1 MSEFVLT
8 AVETPPKEWTGDH
21 GTFHIYTVQFK
32 GDQGEGT
39 AQIKQKA
46 SSPAPTEGQTL
57 DAEIVHKRE
66 GLPPELKRIYQNRN
80 GGGSKKGG
88 GDYRSPEQIM
98 RSFAHSHALKWLE
111 IKAGMGKLEEALD
124 WPTYQRLVSQFYGDV
139 KDIS

>member
-1 MSEFVLT
+1 MAEFVLT
-8 AVETPPKEWTGDH
+8 AVEMPPKEWTGDH

-80 GGGSKKGG
+80 GGGAPRQRDPVETKRIIHQHAQKVAIE
-88 GDYRSPEQIM
+88 YVKAKAILKQIEGFTAEDVF
-98 RSFAHSHALKWLE
+98 SLA
-111 IKAGMGKLEEALD
+111 KAFREDVE
-124 WPTYQRLVSQFYGDV
+124 RVS
-139 KDIS
+139 